1 MKRLLLTAMLSLP
14 LPGLAMAEEN
24 FVPTG
29 PGYSTE
35 IDSVADINS
44 ARDKLNAG
52 TDVIES
58 DIYRRARENQQRDSY
73 LRRFFSDTENSGSD
87 FSIDY

>member
-1 MKRLLLTAMLSLP
+1 MKYLLLIATMILP
-14 LPGLAMAEEN
+14 TSGLVMADEN

-35 IDSVADINS
+35 IDSVAEINS
-44 ARDKLNAG
+44 VRDKLNAR
-52 TDVIES
+52 TDIIES
-58 DIYRRARENQQRDSY
+58 DIYRRAREQQLRDSY
-73 LRRFFSDTENSGSD
+73 IRRFFSDTENSGSD

>member
-1 MKRLLLTAMLSLP
+1 MRRFLLGVFLFWVPSAAL
-14 LPGLAMAEEN
+14 AEEN

-44 ARDKLNAG
+44 VRDKLNAG
-52 TDVIES
+52 ADVIES
-58 DIYRRARENQQRDSY
+58 DIYRRAREAQQNDSY
-73 LRRFFSDTENSGSD
+73 IRRFFSEPENSGSD